1 MHKRMPVALAAILAC
16 IVMSHP
22 SNAQEL
28 DCTVK
33 VNYEG
38 VSTTNKDLLVNFDA
52 DVREY
57 MNNYKWGN
65 DDLDEKVKCMVDIF
79 IRNASGDRYSAEVFI
94 GSQRSVFNDGGTKGV
109 LRLKDDAWE
118 FTYVK
123 GRPIVHTPYSFND
136 LASFLDFYAYLI
148 LGYDYDTYEKLAGTQ
163 FFQKAADI
171 ANLGR
176 ATGGKGWQPTKTG
189 YSRIQL
195 IDELLNSK
203 FAPVRVASFKYH
215 FSGLDSLAIS
225 RTRALK
231 NIHDAILMIGEVR
244 KNADPRSQI
253 IKAFFD
259 VKFQELA
266 ELFVGYDPKVYVD
279 LAAIDVAHQTTYEE
293 YRKKR
298 K

>member
-1 MHKRMPVALAAILAC
+1 MHKRTLVTLLIAISFLITPRIA
-16 IVMSHP
+16 
-22 SNAQEL
+22 NGQEL

-65 DDLDEKVKCMVDIF
+65 DDLDEKVKCTFDIF
-79 IRNASGDRYSAEVFI
+79 IRNATGDRYSAEVFV
-94 GSQRSVFNDGGTKGV
+94 GSQRSVLNGGGTKGV
-109 LRLKDDAWE
+109 LRLKDDAWD
-118 FTYVK
+118 FTYVR
-123 GRPIVHTPYSFND
+123 GRPIIHNPYSFND

-148 LGYDYDTYEKLAGTQ
+148 LGYDYDTYERLSGTP

-171 ANLGR
+171 SNLGR

-195 IDELLNSK
+195 IDEVLNSK

-215 FSGLDSLAIS
+215 FSGLDSLATS
-225 RTRALK
+225 RSRALK
-231 NIHDAILMIGEVR
+231 NARDAILMIGDVR

-253 IKAFFD
+253 IRAFFD
-259 VKFQELA
+259 VKFLELA
-266 ELFVGYDPKVYVD
+266 ELFIGYDPQVYLD
-279 LAAIDVAHQTTYEE
+279 LASIDVAHQTTYDE

>member
-1 MHKRMPVALAAILAC
+1 MHKRMPLALLAIISLVATTHVI
-16 IVMSHP
+16 
-22 SNAQEL
+22 NAQEL

-33 VNYEG
+33 VNYES
-38 VSTTNKDLLVNFDA
+38 VSTTNKDLLVNFEA

-65 DDLDEKVKCMVDIF
+65 DVLDEKIKCALDIF
-79 IRNASGDRYSAEVFI
+79 IKNATGDRYSAEVFI
-94 GSQRSVFNDGGTKGV
+94 GSQRSVLNSGGTKGV

-123 GRPIVHTPYSFND
+123 GRPIIHNPYSFND
-136 LASFLDFYAYLI
+136 LASFLDFYAFLI
-148 LGYDYDTYEKLAGTQ
+148 IGYDYDTYEKLSGTP

-171 ANLGR
+171 CNLGR

-195 IDELLNSK
+195 IDEILNSK
-203 FAPVRVASFKYH
+203 FAPVRLASYKYH
-215 FSGLDSLAIS
+215 FSGLDSLATS

-231 NIHDAILMIGEVR
+231 NAHDAILMIGQVR
-244 KNADPRSQI
+244 KSADPRSQI
-253 IKAFFD
+253 IKVFFD

-266 ELFVGYDPKVYVD
+266 ELFIGYDPKVYLD
-279 LAAIDVAHQTTYEE
+279 LASIDVSHQTTYEE